1 MPSTVRFNQRLSA
14 WFLVLGNEDREAFLG
29 GLKILELACP
39 LDVIAGRESH
49 PFTDAL
55 GSDFNVAADV
65 GSMMSTKT
73 NPTSCAF
80 SLRIEGGPVLLLI
93 SASID
98 MGTCAPVGVGTSTR
112 LRESRSSRKSRA

>member
-65 GSMMSTKT
+65 ASDVHKDESDKLRV
-73 NPTSCAF
+73 F
-80 SLRIEGGPVLLLI
+80 LRIEGGPVLLLI